1 MKRRNGRFGRGQR
14 STRPGSADRMVADG
28 LKEYSSL
35 GGVIRMVWQSADDDI
50 ADESERDVLDLIK
63 ILAIRL

>member
-1 MKRRNGRFGRGQR
+1 
-14 STRPGSADRMVADG
+14 MVADG

>member
-1 MKRRNGRFGRGQR
+1 MSQK
-14 STRPGSADRMVADG
+14 SILVWEV
-28 LKEYSSL
+28 L
-35 GGVIRMVWQSADDDI
+35 IRMVWQSPDDDI

>member
-1 MKRRNGRFGRGQR
+1 
-14 STRPGSADRMVADG
+14 MVADG

-50 ADESERDVLDLIK
+50 ADESKRDILDMMK